1 MHRSDFEVLQ
11 IPNLRRF
18 FIARALTVVNGSIA
32 PIAMA
37 FAILDLPGGDSQDLA
52 LVEVCVVIPQLTAI
66 LIGGVLA
73 DRWSRVRTLVLG
85 GSTASV
91 GMFLLGIMLSMHV
104 SHVGAYCI
112 GAALTGLGSGL
123 GFPVFTAL
131 IADTVPEQQRQ
142 SANGLFRLV
151 INLSRVGGAGIA
163 GLMIVTLGNAG
174 TMFIVGSGF
183 VASALIVSGIKVHQ
197 LPGSGES
204 AIKDLTNGWKE
215 FISYPWVV
223 IIVVCYMIMNSMYA
237 GTIDVIG
244 PVIAKSDLGG
254 AKGWA
259 LIAMCGS
266 LGALVGTVI
275 ALRLKYRRPLI
286 TASLSSFA
294 FPIFIM
300 LFSFPAP
307 LYVLAIGAALAGISM
322 DIFGVAWDGALQREV
337 AREKLSRVSSYDWF
351 GSMVAIPVGIIFAGW
366 GAKHFGPSTILP
378 WMALVAA
385 LSLIPPFLSRSVW
398 NVKGPQV
405 E

>member
-1 MHRSDFEVLQ
+1 MRRSDFEVLK

-52 LVEVCVVIPQLTAI
+52 LVEVCVVISQLTAI

-91 GMFLLGIMLSMHV
+91 GMFLLGIMLSLHV
-104 SHVGAYCI
+104 SHVGVYCI
-112 GAALTGLGSGL
+112 GAVLTGLGSGL

-131 IADTVPEQQRQ
+131 IADAVPEQQRQ

-151 INLSRVGGAGIA
+151 INLSRVGGAGVA
-163 GLMIVTLGNAG
+163 GLLIVTLGNAG
-174 TMFIVGSGF
+174 TMFMVGSAF
-183 VASALIVSGIKVHQ
+183 LVSALIVSGIKVDQ

-223 IIVVCYMIMNSMYA
+223 IIVICYMIMNSMYA

-244 PVIAKSDLGG
+244 PVIAKSELGG
-254 AKGWA
+254 PKAFA
-259 LIAMCGS
+259 LIMMCGS
-266 LGALVGTVI
+266 LGAFVGTII

-286 TASLSSFA
+286 IASIYSFA
-294 FPIFIM
+294 FPILIM

-351 GSMVAIPVGIIFAGW
+351 GSMIAIPVGIIFAGW
-366 GAKHFGPSTILP
+366 GAKHFGPAAILP

-385 LSLIPPFLSRSVW
+385 LSLILPFLSRSVW
-398 NVKGPQV
+398 NVKGPHV

>member
-1 MHRSDFEVLQ
+1 MRRSDFYVLK

-52 LVEVCVVIPQLTAI
+52 LIEVCVVVAQLVAI

-85 GSTASV
+85 GSTASA
-91 GMFLLGIMLSMHV
+91 GMLLLGILLTLHA
-104 SHVGAYCI
+104 SHVGVYCI

-131 IADTVPEQQRQ
+131 IADTVPEEQRQ

-163 GLMIVTLGNAG
+163 GVLIVTLGNAG
-174 TMFIVGSGF
+174 TMFTVGTGF
-183 VASALIVSGIKVHQ
+183 LASALIVSGIKVHQ
-197 LPGSGES
+197 LPGSGKS
-204 AIKDLTNGWKE
+204 AIKDLTDGWRE
-215 FISYPWVV
+215 FISYRWVV
-223 IIVVCYMIMNSMYA
+223 IVVLCSMILNSMYA

-244 PVIAKSDLGG
+244 PVIAKSDFGG
-254 AKGWA
+254 ARGWA
-259 LIAMCGS
+259 FIMMCGS
-266 LGALVGTVI
+266 LGAFVGTMI

-286 TASLSSFA
+286 TATLYSFA
-294 FPIFIM
+294 MPLLIL

-307 LYVLAIGAALAGISM
+307 LVILAIGAALVGISM

-351 GSMVAIPVGIIFAGW
+351 GSMVATPIGIIFAGW
-366 GAKHFGPSTILP
+366 GAKHFGATTVLP
-378 WMALVAA
+378 WMAAIAA
-385 LSLIPPFLSRSVW
+385 LSLTLPFFSRSVW
-398 NVKGPQV
+398 NVKGPRTT
-405 E
+405 

>member
-1 MHRSDFEVLQ
+1 MRRSDFAVLK

-18 FIARALTVVNGSIA
+18 FIARALTVINGSIA

-52 LVEVCVVIPQLTAI
+52 LVEVCVVVSQLSAI

-85 GSTASV
+85 GSTASA
-91 GMFLLGIMLSMHV
+91 GMFLLGIMLAIHI
-104 SHVGAYCI
+104 SHVGVYCI

-131 IADTVPEQQRQ
+131 IADAVPEKQRQ

-163 GLMIVTLGNAG
+163 GLLIVTLGNAG
-174 TMFIVGSGF
+174 TMFMVGSAF
-183 VASALIVSGIKVHQ
+183 LVSALIVSGIKVHQ

-244 PVIAKSDLGG
+244 PVIAKSELGG
-254 AKGWA
+254 ARGWA
-259 LIAMCGS
+259 LIMMCGS
-266 LGALVGTVI
+266 LGALIGTVI
-275 ALRLKYRRPLI
+275 ALRLRYRRPLI
-286 TASLSSFA
+286 TASLYSFA
-294 FPIFIM
+294 FPILIL

-337 AREKLSRVSSYDWF
+337 AREKLSRVSSYDWC
-351 GSMVAIPVGIIFAGW
+351 GSMVAIPVGMIFAGW

-385 LSLIPPFLSRSVW
+385 LSLVLPFLSRSVW
-398 NVKGPQV
+398 NVKGALI

>member
-1 MHRSDFEVLQ
+1 MHRSDFDVLK

-52 LVEVCVVIPQLTAI
+52 LVEVCVVVAQLTAI

-91 GMFLLGIMLSMHV
+91 GMFLLGIMLAAHV
-104 SHVGAYCI
+104 SHVGFYCI
-112 GAALTGLGSGL
+112 GALLTGLGSGL

-131 IADTVPEQQRQ
+131 IADAVPERQRQ

-174 TMFIVGSGF
+174 TMFMVGSGF

-204 AIKDLTNGWKE
+204 AIKDLTDGWKE

-223 IIVVCYMIMNSMYA
+223 IVVLSSMILNSMYA
-237 GTIDVIG
+237 GAINVIG
-244 PVIAKSDLGG
+244 PVIAKSELGG

-266 LGALVGTVI
+266 LGALGGTVI

-286 TASLSSFA
+286 TSSLFSFA
-294 FPIFIM
+294 IPLLIW

-307 LYVLAIGAALAGISM
+307 IYILAIVAALVGVSM

-351 GSMVAIPVGIIFAGW
+351 GSMVAIPVGMIFAGW
-366 GAKHFGPSTILP
+366 GAKHFGPTTVLP

-385 LSLIPPFLSRSVW
+385 LSLTLPFFSRSVW
-398 NVKGPQV
+398 KVKGPQA

>member
-1 MHRSDFEVLQ
+1 MRRSDFEVLK

-52 LVEVCVVIPQLTAI
+52 LVEVCVVIAQLVAI

-73 DRWSRVRTLVLG
+73 DRWSRVRTFVLG
-85 GSTASV
+85 GSTASA
-91 GMFLLGIMLSMHV
+91 GMFLLGVMLTIHV
-104 SHVGAYCI
+104 SHVGVYCI
-112 GAALTGLGSGL
+112 GAGLTGLGSGL

-131 IADTVPEQQRQ
+131 IADVVPEEKRQ

-151 INLSRVGGAGIA
+151 INLSRVGGAGVA
-163 GLMIVTLGNAG
+163 GLLIVTLGNAG
-174 TMFIVGSGF
+174 TMFTVGIGF
-183 VASALIVSGIKVHQ
+183 LASALIVSGIKAHQ

-204 AIKDLTNGWKE
+204 AIRDLTDGWRE

-223 IIVVCYMIMNSMYA
+223 IVVVCSMILNSMYA

-244 PVIAKSDLGG
+244 PVIAKSDFGG
-254 AKGWA
+254 ARGWA
-259 LIAMCGS
+259 FIMMCGS
-266 LGALVGTVI
+266 LGALVGTMI

-286 TASLSSFA
+286 TATIYSFA
-294 FPIFIM
+294 FPILIM

-307 LYVLAIGAALAGISM
+307 LYILAIGAALVGVSM

-351 GSMVAIPVGIIFAGW
+351 GSMVATPVGIIFAGW
-366 GAKHFGPSTILP
+366 GAKRFGPSEILP

-385 LSLIPPFLSRSVW
+385 LSLILPFLSRSVW